1 MIEAS
6 KKGIN
11 FPQKPIRS
19 ENIKNLIR
27 KMLKFEENDR
37 VSIPELLEDEI
48 MYNNIIVKGNYI
60 LLDII

>member
-1 MIEAS
+1 MQTLQVTGTITY
-6 KKGIN
+6 G
-11 FPQKPIRS
+11 

-37 VSIPELLEDEI
+37 ISIPELLEDEI